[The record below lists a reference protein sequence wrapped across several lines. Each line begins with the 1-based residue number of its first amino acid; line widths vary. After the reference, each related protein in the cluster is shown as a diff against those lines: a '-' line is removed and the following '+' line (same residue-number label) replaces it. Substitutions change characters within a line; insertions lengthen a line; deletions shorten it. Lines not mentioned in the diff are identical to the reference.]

1 MNTSNDIQARPRARF
16 PALAALSLGLLLP
29 ATSAHAGARA
39 STAYSVP
46 ADTVGAGGAR
56 AASVAYTNQG
66 NLGGVGGVSTVAAPA
81 ETARHGYLGQLTEV
95 TALQLTATPTTL
107 NEGATRLLSA
117 TAALHDG
124 TTARLPAAEVA
135 WSVQAGPLSGISATG
150 LATGAP
156 VHQDT
161 AATARGLHNGI
172 SGTLGLTVLNVNTDN
187 LPGYAA
193 DGLDD
198 AWQVQYFG
206 LGNPNAAPGVDP
218 DSDGQN
224 NLFEF
229 TAGVDPTSAASLFSF
244 RGETPASLPNRMSI
258 VIHPRLSDRTYTVQE
273 SSNPAS
279 GAAWSPLVGF
289 QTSDNGLTR
298 IITDTGADEAR
309 KFYRIEIRKP

>member
-1 MNTSNDIQARPRARF
+1 MNTSIDIQARPRARF

-29 ATSAHAGARA
+29 ATSAQAGARA
-39 STAYSVP
+39 SAAYSVP
-46 ADTVGAGGAR
+46 ADTTGVGGAR

-66 NLGGVGGVSTVAAPA
+66 NLGGVGGTSTVAAPA

-95 TALQLTATPTTL
+95 TAVQLAATPTTL

-117 TAALHDG
+117 TATLHDG
-124 TTARLPAAEVA
+124 TTARLPAEEVA
-135 WSVQAGPLSGISATG
+135 WSVQSGPLSGISPTG

-156 VHQDT
+156 VYQDA

-172 SGTLGLTVLNVNTDN
+172 SGTLGLTVLNVNPDN
-187 LPGYAA
+187 LPGYAS

-224 NLFEF
+224 NLFEH
-229 TAGVDPTSAASLFSF
+229 TAGVDPTSAASLFTF
-244 RGETPASLPNRMSI
+244 RGEAPDGPPNRMNI
-258 VIHPRLSDRTYTVQE
+258 LIHPRLSDRTYTVLE
-273 SSNPAS
+273 SSNPSS
-279 GAAWSPLVGF
+279 GAAWTPLVGF

-298 IITDTGADEAR
+298 TITDTGADEAR
-309 KFYRIEIRKP
+309 KYYRIEIRKP